1 MRLKEVRLLKKQSKQ
16 TYKNKNGKEVHF
28 YNYYLE
34 SDNGKRIQIKCAFK
48 EQTQLLDMIADYE
61 R

>member
-1 MRLKEVRLLKKQSKQ
+1 MKLLKKQSKQ

-28 YNYYLE
+28 YNYYIE

-48 EQTQLLDMIADYE
+48 EQSVLLDMIAEYE